1 MFRKTNG
8 TAKRFD
14 PNALTLSQLQTL
26 KQRLIAVLDEFLN
39 PETNTSTA
47 RGGILGKIDAI
58 QEDLN
63 TIAIKLAIA

>member
-26 KQRLIAVLDEFLN
+26 KQRLLAVLEEFLN

-47 RGGILGKIDAI
+47 RGGILEKIDAI

>member
-26 KQRLIAVLDEFLN
+26 KQRLIAVLDEFLSA
-39 PETNTSTA
+39 TDKAAA
-47 RGGILGKIDAI
+47 RAGIITQIDAI
-58 QEDLN
+58 QNEITLL
-63 TIAIKLAIA
+63 AVKLAIA